1 MMLLDNPHTT
11 AVEQQWKNLADLISD
26 EPSLFLIGNYEFIG
40 PFSDFKFIL
49 ALPGLLAVLYE
60 TSAGIELLDV
70 HESSNLLQSAKAE
83 FCKSTLGADER
94 IVFAAHY
101 TTYSHLHDI
110 QNLKENV
117 MREFND

>member
-1 MMLLDNPHTT
+1 MSLENPPTN
-11 AVEQQWKNLADLISD
+11 APEQQWKSLADLISV

-40 PFSDFKFIL
+40 PFSEVRFIL
-49 ALPGLLAVLYE
+49 ALPGLLAVLCE
-60 TSAGIELLDV
+60 SESGIELIDV

-83 FCKSTLGADER
+83 VGKSTPAADER

-101 TTYSHLHDI
+101 TSYSHLHDI